1 MYPESL
7 VKECQKRIE
16 KYPCEGFVYG
26 QGPEKAEIMLVGEAP
41 GETEIHNGIPFSG
54 RAGKQL
60 SEFLDYLGISREDV
74 FITSAVRSRPYKV
87 VKKEKDGQII
97 EKKYN
102 RTPTQKE
109 ILAHAPLLD
118 YNICSIQPKII
129 VTLGKI
135 ALERVTGM
143 KGNLEKIHG
152 KMMITPVQKLKRLD
166 SSEMVWTD
174 RKYKIFPLY
183 HPAAVFYNRRL
194 LQEIYEDLDQLKNYI
209 KEEGIRLNG
218 AM

>member
-1 MYPESL
+1 M
-7 VKECQKRIE
+7 
-16 KYPCEGFVYG
+16 
-26 QGPEKAEIMLVGEAP
+26 
-41 GETEIHNGIPFSG
+41 
-54 RAGKQL
+54 
-60 SEFLDYLGISREDV
+60 GISREDV

-97 EKKYN
+97 VKKYN

>member
-1 MYPESL
+1 M
-7 VKECQKRIE
+7 
-16 KYPCEGFVYG
+16 
-26 QGPEKAEIMLVGEAP
+26 
-41 GETEIHNGIPFSG
+41 
-54 RAGKQL
+54 
-60 SEFLDYLGISREDV
+60 
-74 FITSAVRSRPYKV
+74 
-87 VKKEKDGQII
+87 
-97 EKKYN
+97 
-102 RTPTQKE
+102 
-109 ILAHAPLLD
+109 D

-194 LQEIYEDLDQLKNYI
+194 LQEIYEDLDQLKKYI